1 MQTTKE
7 ETRTIYIALVSWYV
21 YEQQLQRSVTPL
33 HCFYKEEDAK
43 AYVEAKQRQK
53 DEEVNTDGSRYFYDK
68 ITLWNNSIIGDIK

>member
-7 ETRTIYIALVSWYV
+7 ETRTIYIANVSWYDDV
-21 YEQQLQRSVTPL
+21 QQNRFTTAL

-43 AYVEAKQRQK
+43 AYVEAKQKKRDQ
-53 DEEVNTDGSRYFYDK
+53 DGNPDRSRYYYDD